1 MSGAESGRLR
11 RAASSV
17 VLTRRGI
24 GFVVAAVVS
33 FVLAPALSLPALLSV
48 TGLLLGLVVLS
59 SVFVFVGHSRVRIER
74 SFTPQVLPPGALT
87 RATVRVTNLSSLP
100 CLEAHWEDRLPH
112 GVTGD
117 AAGMLPALGGSHSSS
132 SRVSFTYALQGLRR
146 GRYDIGPLQVNVHDP
161 FGLVFRRHSFGD
173 QEPLTVLPRR
183 VDLPPIAPRGATD
196 DGATRPAPHSVGVGD
211 DDIIARSYLPGDA
224 LKRIHWKATAHRSEL
239 MVRQEEQQ
247 TTPRAAVVL
256 DCDPATQGTARDRG
270 GRWEYS
276 TPFEWCVVAA
286 ASIAAHLVK
295 AGYVVAVQSSGRG
308 VDRLVAEGQDTLE
321 DALVD
326 LAVVEAEDTDAGGRV
341 AAERAT
347 YVVLGR
353 VTLARAQHW
362 ATALSSS
369 RAVLALVERGTSA
382 EALDLLDGA
391 RWRVVSYAPG
401 DDLTDLWSR
410 FDGAT
415 SHAQG

>member
-1 MSGAESGRLR
+1 MSAAESGRLR

-17 VLTRRGI
+17 VLTRRGT
-24 GFVVAAVVS
+24 GFVVGAAAS
-33 FVLAPALSLPALLSV
+33 FVLAPALSLPALLYV

-74 SFTPQVLPPGALT
+74 SFTPQVMSPGALA

-117 AAGMLPALGGSHSSS
+117 AAGMLPALGGSHGST
-132 SRVSFTYALQGLRR
+132 SRVSFAYVLQGLRR
-146 GRYDIGPLQVNVHDP
+146 GRHDVGPLQVDVHDP
-161 FGLVFRRHSFGD
+161 FGLVFRRHTFGD
-173 QEPLTVLPRR
+173 PEPLTVLPRR

-196 DGATRPAPHSVGVGD
+196 DGATRPTPHNVGVGD
-211 DDIIARSYLPGDA
+211 DDIIARSYQPGDA

-247 TTPRAAVVL
+247 ITPRAAVIL
-256 DCDPATQGTARDRG
+256 DCDPGTQGTARDRKG
-270 GRWEYS
+270 QWEYS
-276 TPFEWCVVAA
+276 TPFEWCVVAT
-286 ASIAAHLVK
+286 ASITAHLVR
-295 AGYVVAVQSSGRG
+295 AGWVVALQSSGHG
-308 VDRLVAEGQDTLE
+308 VDRLVADGQDTLE

-326 LAVVEAEDTDAGGRV
+326 LAVVEPEDTDVSGRV

-353 VTLARAQHW
+353 LTVGRARQW
-362 ATALSSS
+362 AGALSSS
-369 RAVLALVERGTSA
+369 RTVLALVARGTPA

-391 RWRVVSYAPG
+391 RWRVVSYAVG
-401 DDLTDLWSR
+401 DDLTGLWSR